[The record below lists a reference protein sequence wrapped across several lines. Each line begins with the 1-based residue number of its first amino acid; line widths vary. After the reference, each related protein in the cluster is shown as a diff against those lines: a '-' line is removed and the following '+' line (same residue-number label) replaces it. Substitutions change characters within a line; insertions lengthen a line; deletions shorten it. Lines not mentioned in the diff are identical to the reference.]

1 MCYNGNLDN
10 MKWLKEN
17 GCEFDYDTFSSAV
30 ENGNL
35 DNIKW
40 LKMDVTI
47 ECY

>member
-1 MCYNGNLDN
+1 

-17 GCEFDYDTFSSAV
+17 GCEFDSGTFSSAV

-40 LKMDVTI
+40 LK
-47 ECY
+47 ENGCHY